1 MRQRLHA
8 MRDAV
13 QTQNEQVDSIKRR
26 LNTQELRYRLRLAEV
41 RRPSDETE
49 SEWVLTGRGVGGQQ
63 QTTTRVVD
71 GLPEH
76 RILGTVGDRVDVA
89 KGGM

>member
-1 MRQRLHA
+1 MRPRLQLREVTRA
-8 MRDAV
+8 QDEQLARVKLRLDA
-13 QTQNEQVDSIKRR
+13 
-26 LNTQELRYRLRLAEV
+26 QELKYRVRLAEM
-41 RRPSDETE
+41 RRPSEETE
-49 SEWVLTGRGVGGQQ
+49 TEWVLTGRGVGGNQ
-63 QTTTRVVD
+63 QTSTRVVD

>member
-1 MRQRLHA
+1 MRQRLQLREVTRA
-8 MRDAV
+8 QDEQLARVKLRLDA
-13 QTQNEQVDSIKRR
+13 
-26 LNTQELRYRLRLAEV
+26 QELKYRVRLAEM
-41 RRPSDETE
+41 RRPSEESET
-49 SEWVLTGRGVGGQQ
+49 EWVLTGRGVGGQQ
-63 QTTTRVVD
+63 QATTRVVD